1 MLLPS
6 KLYTLLLFVVFSSS
20 CAYYNTFYNA
30 EQYFEEA
37 EKLRLEKD
45 GEMIPISAMD
55 KYGKTIEKS
64 KKVIEEFPES
74 KYVNEA
80 RLLMGKARYY
90 RSHYDL
96 AIANLKLIMNDVLEI
111 VGNLSLNST
120 SLAQFIIGFSL
131 TIVLSLFL
139 KIIYIKYSISVSN
152 KSIIGDIFP
161 LFAVSIFLIVI
172 TIKSSIVLSLGLVG
186 ALSIIR
192 FRTAIKEAEQ
202 IVFFLILTGVSIATA
217 ANSYL
222 FPILL
227 VFFVFV
233 YNFFI
238 ANKKENI
245 IHSVN
250 DQLVITVDKIENKK
264 IDELALLLTKNN
276 VNVEIQ
282 SINKNETNTVFVL
295 KLSDFKLDT
304 LTIVESFLKKNK
316 LSRREI
322 QYFSSSE

>member
-1 MLLPS
+1 
-6 KLYTLLLFVVFSSS
+6 
-20 CAYYNTFYNA
+20 
-30 EQYFEEA
+30 
-37 EKLRLEKD
+37 
-45 GEMIPISAMD
+45 
-55 KYGKTIEKS
+55 
-64 KKVIEEFPES
+64 
-74 KYVNEA
+74 
-80 RLLMGKARYY
+80 
-90 RSHYDL
+90 
-96 AIANLKLIMNDVLEI
+96 MNDVLDLFS
-111 VGNLSLNST
+111 NLSLNST
-120 SLAQFIIGFSL
+120 SLSQFIIGFSL
-131 TIVLSLFL
+131 TIVLSLLL

-152 KSIIGDIFP
+152 KSIIADIFP

-202 IVFFLILTGVSIATA
+202 IVYFLILTGVSIATA

-222 FPILL
+222 FPILF

-233 YNFFI
+233 YNFFL

-250 DQLVITVDKIENKK
+250 DQLVITVNEIENKK
-264 IDELALLLTKNN
+264 IDELALLLTKSN

-282 SINKNETNTVFVL
+282 SINKNENNTVFVL

-304 LTIVESFLKKNK
+304 LTLVESFLKENK
-316 LSRREI
+316 VSSSEI
-322 QYFSSSE
+322 QFFSSSE